1 MKQLKI
7 FKESGEYVIERV
19 NEFNHSTKRFFIT
32 EEGLLEGLQAYQ
44 PVISEYDVQV
54 SEELWGTVINF
65 LSSLQ

>member
-7 FKESGEYVIERV
+7 FKDSGEYVIERI
-19 NEFNHSTKRFFIT
+19 NEFNHSTKRSFIT
-32 EEGLLEGLQAYQ
+32 EEGLLDGLQAYQ
-44 PVISEYDVQV
+44 SVISEYDVQV